1 MQAASLSINKP
12 GARAAAQR
20 RARGFT
26 LIEILVAMAVLV
38 TVMAII
44 VSAFSAVMNGWDRGR
59 RALDGLRRGEY
70 VMEQMVEALHSA
82 MVSGAAKKAGAY
94 SFEVGN
100 VAANVPVGS
109 LSWVTT
115 SSAFLPPHSWLEN
128 VPHRLALSVEPQ
140 ANGELA
146 LMARAWPYLAD
157 TNTVDLTPGF
167 IAPAICGLACQV
179 YNYDTQLWD
188 DEWAASNNLPAQV
201 QITLY
206 VTVADRVEPMVLQ
219 RLVEIPL
226 GVTNSQ
232 QSADIST
239 FPAPT
244 TSGSSG
250 GGGGTGAGTGTG
262 GGSGSGA
269 RKSKSGGGSSAGGSP
284 AMPPGPKRK

>member
-1 MQAASLSINKP
+1 MQAAFLSEDKS
-12 GARAAAQR
+12 GAGSTAPR

-59 RALDGLRRGEY
+59 RTLDGLRRGEY
-70 VMEQMVEALHSA
+70 VMEQVVDALHSA
-82 MVSGAAKKAGAY
+82 MASGAAKKAGAY
-94 SFEVGN
+94 RFEVDNG
-100 VAANVPVGS
+100 PVGS

-115 SSAFLPPHSWLEN
+115 SSALLPPHSWLEN
-128 VPHRLALSVEPQ
+128 VPHRLALSVEPL

-157 TNTVDLTPGF
+157 TNLVDLTPGF

-188 DEWAASNNLPAQV
+188 EEWTTSNSLPAQV

-206 VTVADRVEPMVLQ
+206 VTVADRVEPMMLQ

-226 GVTNSQ
+226 GVTNQ
-232 QSADIST
+232 QQKTDIST
-239 FPAPT
+239 FPSPT

-250 GGGGTGAGTGTG
+250 GGGGSGRGGGGGGRG
-262 GGSGSGA
+262 GGSG
-269 RKSKSGGGSSAGGSP
+269 GGGPASGSP
-284 AMPPGPKRK
+284 AMPPGAKHK